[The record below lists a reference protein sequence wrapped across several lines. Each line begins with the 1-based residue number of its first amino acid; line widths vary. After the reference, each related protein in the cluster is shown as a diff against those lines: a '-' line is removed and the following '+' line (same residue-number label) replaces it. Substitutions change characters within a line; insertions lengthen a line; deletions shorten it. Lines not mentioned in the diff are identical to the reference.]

1 MTERQKPLLKVS
13 VISDYICPFCFI
25 GHKRLQRLRQDYDL
39 KINWC
44 FVEIHP
50 DTPTN
55 GQPVNQL
62 NYTPEHWDMLM
73 RSLQQLAI
81 DEGLKL
87 ADQHY
92 ISNSRLALLL
102 AEETKTQGPDIFYLL
117 HEKIFDAYF
126 IQGLDIG
133 DEQLLHQLA
142 KECGI
147 HQSLVDQAWSDP
159 SSYGPADAVPQK
171 LLPYLQYA
179 GYLQAR
185 SVPTFVIGQELLTGA
200 VSENNLRWAAE
211 RIQSE
216 L

>member
-1 MTERQKPLLKVS
+1 MTEPQKPLLKIS

-25 GHKRLQRLRQDYDL
+25 GHKRLERLRSDYDL

-55 GQPVNQL
+55 GQPVSQL
-62 NYTPEHWDMLM
+62 NYAPDHWDLLM
-73 RSLQQLAI
+73 ANLQQLAT
-81 DEGLKL
+81 DEGLNL

-102 AEETKTQGPDIFYLL
+102 AEECKTLGPDCFYPL

-133 DEQLLHQLA
+133 DEHLLRQLA
-142 KECGI
+142 NECRI
-147 HQSLVDQAWSDP
+147 SQHLVDQAWSDP
-159 SSYGPADAVPQK
+159 SSYGPSDAIPQR

-179 GYLQAR
+179 GYLQAS

-200 VSENNLRWAAE
+200 VSENNLRQAAE